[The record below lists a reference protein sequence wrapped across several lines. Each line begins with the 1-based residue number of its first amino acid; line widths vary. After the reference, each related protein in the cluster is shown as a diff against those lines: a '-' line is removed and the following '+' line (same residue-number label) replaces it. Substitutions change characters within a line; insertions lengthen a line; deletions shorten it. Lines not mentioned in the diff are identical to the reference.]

1 MAYHELY
8 MPFLLPHPRHD
19 TATSFKHTSRQPPV
33 NLPYGLE
40 DWHEPVVPSLV
51 AASKW
56 RD

>member
-1 MAYHELY
+1 MWPTMNYIC
-8 MPFLLPHPRHD
+8 PFFFPIP
-19 TATSFKHTSRQPPV
+19 ATIQQRLSNTPPV
-33 NLPYGLE
+33 NLPSGLE